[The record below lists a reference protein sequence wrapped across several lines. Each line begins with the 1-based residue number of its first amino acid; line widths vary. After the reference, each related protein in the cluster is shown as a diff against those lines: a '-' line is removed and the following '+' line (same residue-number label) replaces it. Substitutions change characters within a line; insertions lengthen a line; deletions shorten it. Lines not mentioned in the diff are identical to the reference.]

1 MTQRFVILAH
11 TVNGETHYDLMLE
24 VAGQEKLRTFQ
35 LARWPLTVGES
46 CDCNQL
52 EDHRRVYLDYEG
64 EISGGRGFVERAAAG
79 VWTGNVMLIPESG
92 EPVTLEISGAK
103 ATRTK

>member
-35 LARWPLTVGES
+35 LARWPLAVGES

-52 EDHRRVYLDYEG
+52 DDHRRVYLDYEG
-64 EISGGRGFVERAAAG
+64 EVSGGRGFVKRAAAG
-79 VWTGNVMLIPESG
+79 VWTGNVTLIPESG
-92 EPVTLEISGAK
+92 EPVTLEISGST